1 MLSRTKNFFRTTLL
15 GGVIVILPAI
25 ILFLAFKW
33 LFGVVGR
40 AIEPLTK
47 LAVGALPMPQEYNR
61 PVATLVVLSVIILG
75 CFLFGLF
82 VRTKL
87 GLMIFNGFG

>member
-1 MLSRTKNFFRTTLL
+1 MLKRTKNFFRTTLL

-40 AIEPLTK
+40 AIEPLTH
-47 LAVGALPMPQEYNR
+47 LAVETLPIPQEYNR
-61 PVATLVVLSVIILG
+61 PVAILIVLAVIIL
-75 CFLFGLF
+75 
-82 VRTKL
+82 
-87 GLMIFNGFG
+87 